1 MIDLTEVTFVPK
13 TETVKAPVG
22 VNEITVEGFALQYDE
37 ETMTLSIRE
46 SDNAE
51 EGLTYP
57 EYEIFMEQAGDVL
70 MSKLS
75 QYKDDFTFEVARY
88 TKARN
93 SFIPFTVVE
102 RGTFVFH

>member
-1 MIDLTEVTFVPK
+1 MADLIEVTFVPK
-13 TETVKAPVG
+13 TETVNAPVG
-22 VNEITVEGFALQYDE
+22 VNEITVEGFDLEYNK
-37 ETMTLSIRE
+37 ETKTLSIRE
-46 SDNAE
+46 SDNAQ

-57 EYEIFMEQAGDVL
+57 EYELFTEQAGNVL

-75 QYKDDFTFEVARY
+75 QYKNDFTFEIARY